1 MEMFEVPS
9 VAYFVADLDDLE
21 DLALQGCTGAPART
35 HRGSSRS
42 GTSSFRRSA
51 RRVLSTVVALF
62 LPA

>member
-21 DLALQGCTGAPART
+21 DPALQGRAGAARVC
-35 HRGSSRS
+35 RGSSRV

>member
-1 MEMFEVPS
+1 MQKFEVPS

-21 DLALQGCTGAPART
+21 DPTLQGRPSAPGTTRRRHSRA
-35 HRGSSRS
+35 GLSSL
-42 GTSSFRRSA
+42 RRSA